1 MKQPNQ
7 HIYKSCHNHLPPRYI
22 FYLYIDYMMAIDE
35 EDYKAYPANKFY
47 RKNEIKKYFD
57 NTWEIISCRENNFP
71 TFEGAHVD
79 CTRDHFHRFGYLLAR
94 RIK

>member
-1 MKQPNQ
+1 M
-7 HIYKSCHNHLPPRYI
+7 
-22 FYLYIDYMMAIDE
+22 DYMMAIDE

-79 CTRDHFHRFGYLLAR
+79 CTRDHFHRFGYILAR
-94 RIK
+94 KI